1 MRHIFFTTLLFCLIA
16 GISCTSD
23 ETCRKDR
30 YVAIHA
36 GFYTLKTDKDGKL
49 TRPSLSIDSITIQGL
64 DSKGQLV
71 DSILYNNQ
79 KKVSVIYLP
88 LYKFGN
94 QSKFMIS
101 LNDTIDTLTVLHT
114 NYDQYLSLEC
124 GCIKTHSIDTVL
136 TTNHFIDSILINNH
150 DINTIDA
157 EHIQIYHN

>member
-1 MRHIFFTTLLFCLIA
+1 MKDFIYIVIIFCLFVIA
-16 GISCTSD
+16 SCTND

-36 GFYTLKTDKDGKL
+36 GFYTIKTDTLGIHSRASL
-49 TRPSLSIDSITIQGL
+49 TIDSITIQGL
-64 DSKGQLV
+64 DSIGQLV
-71 DSILYNNQ
+71 DSILYN
-79 KKVSVIYLP
+79 KKKDSKIYLP
-88 LYKFGN
+88 LHKFKN
-94 QSKFMIS
+94 QSRFIVS
-101 LNDTIDTLTVLHT
+101 LNDTIDTLTILHT

>member
-1 MRHIFFTTLLFCLIA
+1 MKDFIYIIIIFCLLVST
-16 GISCTSD
+16 SCTND

-36 GFYTLKTDKDGKL
+36 GFYTIKTDTLGIQSRASL
-49 TRPSLSIDSITIQGL
+49 TIDSITIQGL
-64 DSKGQLV
+64 DSIGQLV
-71 DSILYNNQ
+71 DSILYN
-79 KKVSVIYLP
+79 KKKDSKIYLP
-88 LYKFGN
+88 LHKFKN
-94 QSKFMIS
+94 QSRFIVS
-101 LNDTIDTLTVLHT
+101 LNDTIDTLTILHT